1 MESFNEPALTLMTEG
16 VSDGK
21 LICLRESE
29 MGSKRFMCV
38 CVCTCGNFGVQSGC
52 VFAGRYPM
60 RIPRLADQRHF
71 EHAQSI

>member
-29 MGSKRFMCV
+29 MASKRFMCV
-38 CVCTCGNFGVQSGC
+38 CVYMWEFWGTEWMCLCRPLSDENSQTRRPETF
-52 VFAGRYPM
+52 
-60 RIPRLADQRHF
+60 
-71 EHAQSI
+71 